1 MVVVPKDIE
10 ISDFLLVSH
19 IVVGWNV
26 VQQYYWKEIRAQDIV
41 GEKMWNLGNYAMN

>member
-10 ISDFLLVSH
+10 ISDFQLILH

-26 VQQYYWKEIRAQDIV
+26 VQQYYQKEIKVQDIV
-41 GEKMWNLGNYAMN
+41 GENMWNLGNYAMN